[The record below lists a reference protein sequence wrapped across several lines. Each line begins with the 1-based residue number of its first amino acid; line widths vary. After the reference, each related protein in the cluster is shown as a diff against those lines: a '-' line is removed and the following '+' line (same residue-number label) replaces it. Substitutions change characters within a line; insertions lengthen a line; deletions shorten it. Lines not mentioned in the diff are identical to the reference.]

1 MELLRECASEG
12 YVKEVLQ
19 ISSDG
24 TMITVYYPNDG
35 RGFPLADRPPLPTDN
50 ISRYSFDN
58 LPEKYWRKYQYASRF
73 IQLVRSKTPKITYFT
88 RYAKCILMEN
98 SPGADFEVWFYDGSP
113 YLLVTGICNL

>member
-35 RGFPLADRPPLPTDN
+35 RGFPRADRPPLPTDN

-58 LPEKYWRKYQYASRF
+58 LPEKYWRKYQYASRS
-73 IQLVRSKTPKITYFT
+73 IQLVRSKTPQNHSFYKI
-88 RYAKCILMEN
+88 C
-98 SPGADFEVWFYDGSP
+98 
-113 YLLVTGICNL
+113 